1 MSPAR
6 VPPLYIQ
13 HGWRDGVRSIFATR
27 QEDGL
32 PPNTA
37 DFFGQNAVP
46 LDSGRSALTAALSV
60 LPLPKKARIG
70 VPVYTC
76 SAVFDAIAAAGHIPV
91 FLDIELD
98 YYTIDPAPLAKIKD
112 GLDALVAVHTFG
124 HPFDFDAVRTACGD
138 IPIIEDCAHAMTA
151 EYKGKRIGS
160 FGDAAIYSLRPGKLL
175 GSGGGG
181 MLVLR
186 NPDLAKE
193 SSLESKMSHS
203 SRGRLFI
210 HYLQAMAG
218 GMLNRS
224 LSALDSRPDSSHMK
238 IGRMT
243 PGDLALLERRLPS
256 LPSIV
261 AAHRRNASAL
271 LNALSG
277 GTFQLPLASRAVT
290 HDYYLFALRFHS
302 EDGRARAQA
311 RLRRAGIGAFQ
322 LYRVA
327 LEKARAHGYRGD
339 CPNAETAARNVVM
352 LPVHP
357 KVSEVAIGLMSD
369 QLSQFRDVDR

>member
-1 MSPAR
+1 
-6 VPPLYIQ
+6 
-13 HGWRDGVRSIFATR
+13 
-27 QEDGL
+27 
-32 PPNTA
+32 
-37 DFFGQNAVP
+37 
-46 LDSGRSALTAALSV
+46 
-60 LPLPKKARIG
+60 
-70 VPVYTC
+70 
-76 SAVFDAIAAAGHIPV
+76 
-91 FLDIELD
+91 
-98 YYTIDPAPLAKIKD
+98 
-112 GLDALVAVHTFG
+112 
-124 HPFDFDAVRTACGD
+124 
-138 IPIIEDCAHAMTA
+138 
-151 EYKGKRIGS
+151 
-160 FGDAAIYSLRPGKLL
+160 
-175 GSGGGG
+175 
-181 MLVLR
+181 
-186 NPDLAKE
+186 
-193 SSLESKMSHS
+193 
-203 SRGRLFI
+203 
-210 HYLQAMAG
+210 
-218 GMLNRS
+218 MLNRS

-290 HDYYLFALRFHS
+290 HEYYLFALRFHS

-311 RLRRAGIGAFQ
+311 RLQRAGIGAFQ

-357 KVSEVAIGLMSD
+357 KVSEVAIGMMSD